1 MITERDKFIFYL
13 RKRDERDEERKGFS
27 VLIQVPYIFI
37 PKSISQVFI
46 MVVYRSCSPS
56 YVIRNALLI
65 IIRGACVVSNN
76 NNKML
81 GNKGTKKFYRTG

>member
-65 IIRGACVVSNN
+65 IIRGACVIIIIKCLEIKEQKNSIEQVN
-76 NNKML
+76 
-81 GNKGTKKFYRTG
+81 Y